1 MPESELNLLLQGC
14 RRGNRNSQRKLYEHF
29 YGYAMSICLRYSKNR
44 EEAAEILNDAFYKA
58 LTRLDQFDPAQ
69 PFKAWLRRILINSA
83 IDYYRKNYKLPA
95 HLELSAAA
103 DVADAEM
110 PLPQIAPGEDLLPVL
125 QQLSPAYRMVFNLF
139 VMEGYKHAEIA
150 EMLSISVGTSQSN
163 LVRAV
168 QKLRALM
175 MPSKNF
181 NPVKMN

>member
-1 MPESELNLLLQGC
+1 
-14 RRGNRNSQRKLYEHF
+14 
-29 YGYAMSICLRYSKNR
+29 
-44 EEAAEILNDAFYKA
+44 
-58 LTRLDQFDPAQ
+58 
-69 PFKAWLRRILINSA
+69 
-83 IDYYRKNYKLPA
+83 LPT

-150 EMLSISVGTSQSN
+150 EMLGISVGTSQSN